1 MYFCRQNMLKR
12 KVRQFIE
19 RKSLLQKGDKVL
31 VALSGGADSVA
42 LLRVLLQLGYA
53 CEAAHC
59 NFHLRGAE
67 SNRDEAF
74 VTALCQQL
82 NVPLHVKRFQTK
94 AYAKKNG
101 ISIEMAARD
110 LRYDWF
116 ATSAKKLDCAA
127 IAVAHHQDDS
137 IETFLLN
144 LIRGTGLKGLQGMH
158 PINGAIVRPLLC
170 VNRQEILDYLQHLG
184 QAYVTDST
192 NLQTDFTRNKIRLE
206 LLPLLESI
214 NPAIKQRLLLTMDH
228 LKEALLIYNSGI
240 TEGLMRVLD
249 KKGINIKKL
258 LAEPSPQSLLYE
270 YLSPSGFNETQ
281 INDIMQTLQGQSGK
295 VFTGKDVCVVKDRT
309 HLIMEKIKEPTP
321 PELEQEEL
329 PYTPDFVIPKDK
341 DTACLD
347 ADKLKG
353 GVQVRLFQPGDWF
366 IPFGMKG
373 KKLVSD
379 FLTDQKKSVSEKA
392 RQYVLCCESEV
403 AWVIGER
410 IDNRFR
416 VDNHTKRVIL
426 FRKKSETLC

>member
-1 MYFCRQNMLKR
+1 
-12 KVRQFIE
+12 
-19 RKSLLQKGDKVL
+19 
-31 VALSGGADSVA
+31 
-42 LLRVLLQLGYA
+42 
-53 CEAAHC
+53 
-59 NFHLRGAE
+59 
-67 SNRDEAF
+67 
-74 VTALCQQL
+74 
-82 NVPLHVKRFQTK
+82 
-94 AYAKKNG
+94 
-101 ISIEMAARD
+101 
-110 LRYDWF
+110 
-116 ATSAKKLDCAA
+116 
-127 IAVAHHQDDS
+127 
-137 IETFLLN
+137 
-144 LIRGTGLKGLQGMH
+144 
-158 PINGAIVRPLLC
+158 
-170 VNRQEILDYLQHLG
+170 
-184 QAYVTDST
+184 
-192 NLQTDFTRNKIRLE
+192 
-206 LLPLLESI
+206 
-214 NPAIKQRLLLTMDH
+214 
-228 LKEALLIYNSGI
+228 
-240 TEGLMRVLD
+240 MRVLD
-249 KKGINIKKL
+249 KKGINIEKL

-270 YLSPSGFNETQ
+270 YLSPSGFNEMQ

-295 VFTGKDVCVVKDRT
+295 VFTGKDVRVVKDRT
-309 HLIMEKIKEPTP
+309 HLIMEEIKEPTP

>member
-1 MYFCRQNMLKR
+1 MLKR
-12 KVRQFIE
+12 KVKQFIE
-19 RKSLLQKGDKVL
+19 HEGLLEKGDKVL
-31 VALSGGADSVA
+31 VGLSGGADSVA
-42 LLRVLLQLGYA
+42 LLRVLLQLGYT

-74 VTALCQQL
+74 VTDLCQQL
-82 NVPLHVKRFQTK
+82 NVPLQVKQFQTK
-94 AYAKKNG
+94 AYAKKKG

-116 ATSAKKLDCAA
+116 ARTAEKLDCAV

-144 LIRGTGLKGLQGMH
+144 LIRGTGLKGLRGMH
-158 PINGAIVRPLLC
+158 PEHFGVIRPLLC
-170 VNRQEILDYLQHLG
+170 VNREEVLDYLKHLK
-184 QAYVTDST
+184 QPYVTDST

-228 LKEALLIYNSGI
+228 LKEALLIYYKGI
-240 TEGLMRVLD
+240 FDGMMRVMD
-249 KKGINIKKL
+249 EKGINIEKL

-270 YLSPSGFNETQ
+270 YLSPSGFNESQ
-281 INDIMQTLQGQSGK
+281 ISDIMQALKRQSGK
-295 VFTGKDVCVVKDRT
+295 VFTSKDVRVIKDRT
-309 HLIMEKIKEPTP
+309 HLIMEDIEEPTP

-329 PYTPDFVIPKDK
+329 PYTPDFKIPKDK
-341 DTACLD
+341 DVACID

-353 GVQVRLFQPGDWF
+353 DVNVRLWEHGDWF

-373 KKLVSD
+373 KKLISD
-379 FLTDQKKSVSEKA
+379 FLTDLKKSVSEKDQ
-392 RQYVLCCESEV
+392 QYLLCCGDEV
-403 AWVIGER
+403 VWVIGER
-410 IDNRFR
+410 IDNRYR
-416 VDNHTKRVIL
+416 VDNHTKRVII
-426 FRKKSETLC
+426 FRKKA